1 LCAIDEEVNVDA
13 ITVPL
18 ELDDQQTIC
27 DVPSITINATSTD
40 DVSYWWNTQDATAS
54 ILVQS
59 SGTYS
64 VCVVDANGCENTETI
79 DVVLDTNA
87 PSLGISMTPEVTITL
102 GNDYVIVLNL
112 ENTLPP
118 YDDYGCAKTY

>member
-64 VCVVDANGCENTETI
+64 VCVVDMPM
-79 DVVLDTNA
+79 VVKIRKPLMWYSTHMHH
-87 PSLGISMTPEVTITL
+87 L
-102 GNDYVIVLNL
+102 L
-112 ENTLPP
+112 ESV
-118 YDDYGCAKTY
+118 